1 MMDLGCKANNIS
13 LLSAQ
18 YMSLALSS
26 SKSAFLGEAHGL
38 GENDITV
45 MLFECF
51 LYAMSHDK

>member
-1 MMDLGCKANNIS
+1 
-13 LLSAQ
+13 
-18 YMSLALSS
+18 MSLALSS